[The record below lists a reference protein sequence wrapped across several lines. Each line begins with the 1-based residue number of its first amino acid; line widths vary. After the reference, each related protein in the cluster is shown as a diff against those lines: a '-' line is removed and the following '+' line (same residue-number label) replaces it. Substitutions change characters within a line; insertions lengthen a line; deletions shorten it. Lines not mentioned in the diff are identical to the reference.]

1 MATLWRAAARERAA
15 EAAYPPKG
23 RFVTVDGVRMHAI
36 VEGEGPDIVLIHGAS
51 GSVRDFDMG
60 LIARLSRRYRVIAV
74 DRPGFGWSD
83 AAPQGTGIHEDARLI
98 RGVAA
103 SLGAA
108 RPVVFGHSYGGA
120 VALAWALDAPGTVA
134 ALVLLSAPSH
144 PWDTPLDLLYVIAS
158 ARWLRRIAVPLVTAW
173 VPKTVV
179 AGYARSNFAP
189 QPMPEGYVQ
198 AFGAEMSLRRR
209 LFYRNARQRADLWS
223 EIAAMAPAYPSLK
236 LPIEALHGDADSIV
250 GLDLHAAK
258 LARDVPSVHLVALP
272 GIGHMPHHVVPED
285 VVAAI
290 DRAASRALA

>member
-1 MATLWRAAARERAA
+1 
-15 EAAYPPKG
+15 
-23 RFVTVDGVRMHAI
+23 
-36 VEGEGPDIVLIHGAS
+36 
-51 GSVRDFDMG
+51 MG

-120 VALAWALDAPGTVA
+120 VALAWALDAPGSVA

-173 VPKTVV
+173 VPRTVV

-236 LPIEALHGDADSIV
+236 LPIEALHGDAGSIV